1 MIKYKVVRNY
11 NDANTLIEMGNKL
24 LKIDR
29 DRNNRDYLI
38 FLFEYNDKV
47 IKDLNKITFSK

>member
-1 MIKYKVVRNY
+1 MVKYKVVRNY

-38 FLFEYNDKV
+38 FLFEYNEKV
-47 IKDLNKITFSK
+47 IKDLNKITIKK

>member
-1 MIKYKVVRNY
+1 MVKYKVVRNY

>member
-11 NDANTLIEMGNKL
+11 NDANTLIEMDNKL

>member
-1 MIKYKVVRNY
+1 MVKYKVVRNY

-47 IKDLNKITFSK
+47 IKDLNKITLKK

>member
-1 MIKYKVVRNY
+1 MVKYKVVRNY

-38 FLFEYNDKV
+38 FLFEYNEKV
-47 IKDLNKITFSK
+47 IKDLNKITLKK

>member
-1 MIKYKVVRNY
+1 MVKYKVVRNY

-38 FLFEYNDKV
+38 FLFEYNEKV
-47 IKDLNKITFSK
+47 IKDLNKITFRK